1 MNTITIKINAYDFID
16 LINSEKIKLQTKD
29 LKTITESMK
38 IKPTIINN
46 ALKITD
52 EDFIN
57 EFKKVID
64 NCSIHLE
71 LI

>member
-29 LKTITESMK
+29 LKKITKSIK

-46 ALKITD
+46 SLKITD

-64 NCSIHLE
+64 NCSLHLE

>member
-1 MNTITIKINAYDFID
+1 MNTINIKIKVSDFID
-16 LINSEKIKLQTKD
+16 LINLEKLKLQTKD
-29 LKTITESMK
+29 LKTITDSIK
-38 IKPTIINN
+38 IKPTIVNN
-46 ALKITD
+46 SIKITD

-64 NCSIHLE
+64 NCSLHLE

>member
-1 MNTITIKINAYDFID
+1 MCTINIKIKASDFID

-29 LKTITESMK
+29 LKTITENIK

-46 ALKITD
+46 SLKITD

-57 EFKKVID
+57 GFKKVID
-64 NCSIHLE
+64 NYSLHLE

>member
-1 MNTITIKINAYDFID
+1 MSTINIKIKVSDFID
-16 LINSEKIKLQTKD
+16 LINLEKIKLQTKD
-29 LKTITESMK
+29 LKEITDSIK
-38 IKPTIINN
+38 IKPIIINN

-57 EFKKVID
+57 EFKNVID
-64 NCSIHLE
+64 NYSIHFE